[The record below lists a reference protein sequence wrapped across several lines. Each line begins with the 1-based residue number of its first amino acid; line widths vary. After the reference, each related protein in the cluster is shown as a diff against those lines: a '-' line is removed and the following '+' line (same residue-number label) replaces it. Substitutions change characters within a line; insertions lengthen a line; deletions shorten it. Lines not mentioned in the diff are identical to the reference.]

1 MRCWANPGE
10 AASRAGKSSASAN
23 QPTTRLVVHPP
34 GLRPRRDAREG
45 CPGVGRHRAPALP
58 VFPRHSPQHRRCHQ
72 PCVTWKVATGLDP
85 KAREDCCRR
94 TAATDTAPSIC
105 KVKHGTWGGEIR
117 REFQPQP
124 GEIVVLEHWGSS
136 GFANTDLDL
145 QLKKHGIHQLIVMG
159 LIAHTCVEATVRYAA
174 DRGLLG

>member
-1 MRCWANPGE
+1 LRCWANPGE
-10 AASRAGKSSASAN
+10 AASRAGKSSESAN

-124 GEIVVLEHWGSS
+124 GEIVVLARALGFQWFRQHGS
-136 GFANTDLDL
+136 GFAAQETRHPSAHR
-145 QLKKHGIHQLIVMG
+145 HGTHS
-159 LIAHTCVEATVRYAA
+159 AHVCGGHCSLCR
-174 DRGLLG
+174 